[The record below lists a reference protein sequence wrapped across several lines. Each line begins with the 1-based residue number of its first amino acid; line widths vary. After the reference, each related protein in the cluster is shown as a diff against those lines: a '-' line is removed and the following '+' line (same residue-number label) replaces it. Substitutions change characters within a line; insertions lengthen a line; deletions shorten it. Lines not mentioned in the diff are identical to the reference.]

1 MSEVLELLLGY
12 KEQILPNN
20 DKGFSTLVQIKSKQ
34 RKILYVEDDLRCA
47 LLQTLANIQLLS
59 DEKQ

>member
-1 MSEVLELLLGY
+1 LSEVLELLLGY